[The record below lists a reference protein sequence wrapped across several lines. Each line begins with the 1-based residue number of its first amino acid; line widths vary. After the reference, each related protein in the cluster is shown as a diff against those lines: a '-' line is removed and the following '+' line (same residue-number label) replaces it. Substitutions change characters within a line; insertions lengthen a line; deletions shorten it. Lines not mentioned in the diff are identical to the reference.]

1 MPRSHDLVGL
11 TVLAMLSVRDGHPY
25 QLQRFIVETHKDY
38 VTGLPRSLYHA
49 VERLTRDE
57 LIAPAETL
65 REGHRP
71 ERTVYRITDEGRA
84 QLAARLRSLIEVPEL
99 DRRTFVAAVSLLG
112 CLPAAAARAAL
123 RTRAATI
130 SGAVTALTGQLAA
143 LQDEGLPAVLLLELE
158 YERAVQQAELDWIG
172 TVLERIERGELDWS
186 GSVRNDLLD
195 EVLGEPSATT
205 APTTETPTAEPSG
218 TQPRRNS

>member
-1 MPRSHDLVGL
+1 MARGHDLVGL
-11 TVLAMLSVRDGHPY
+11 TVLAMLSLRDSHPY
-25 QLQRFIVETHKDY
+25 ELQRFMIETHKDY

-57 LIAPAETL
+57 LIAPAETV

-71 ERTVYRITDEGRA
+71 ERTIYKITDEGRS
-84 QLAARLRSLIEVPEL
+84 QLAARLRALLEVPEL

-112 CLPAAAARAAL
+112 CLPAPAARAAL

-130 SGAVTALTGQLAA
+130 TGTVTALTGQLTA
-143 LQDEGLPAVLLLELE
+143 LREEGLPDLLVLELE

-172 TVLERIERGELDWS
+172 TVLERIDRGDLDWS
-186 GSVRNDLLD
+186 GTVRHDLLD
-195 EVLGEPSATT
+195 DVLRE
-205 APTTETPTAEPSG
+205 PTTDHHQG
-218 TQPRRNS
+218 RNP